1 MQIASLNN
9 LFMSHPLLISESVR
23 FELEKFHH
31 IEERPIETKCF
42 QNHAH
47 FEFSH
52 PHQIVFSK
60 NFELLKNKY
69 QRLMSPNLEIDLW
82 RQLYVSVG
90 QTLFFNKM

>member
-1 MQIASLNN
+1 
-9 LFMSHPLLISESVR
+9 MSHPLLISESVR

-52 PHQIVFSK
+52 LIKSYSAKTSNFSRTNIK
-60 NFELLKNKY
+60 
-69 QRLMSPNLEIDLW
+69 
-82 RQLYVSVG
+82 G
-90 QTLFFNKM
+90 